1 MASFIHKIKKD
12 GIYSMSKPGEP
23 HHTAAEAQQ
32 SGRFKQVEL
41 FQK

>member
-1 MASFIHKIKKD
+1 MVSCIHKIKQN
-12 GIYSMSKPGEP
+12 GIYSMAKPGEP
-23 HHTAAEAQQ
+23 HWTAAEAQP